1 MTTKKAKR
9 RQYGAFVRRVKD
21 FIAVYKN
28 SKLGMAGAIMLF
40 LFIFFAIAAPLLTPY
55 EPIKDTYLADSVAM
69 PLWMIMVPEYKNAPR
84 TTENK
89 FNASDWTI
97 DESSLNSNYFEV
109 MQKNDRLIV
118 QFPKVIDVLKENET
132 HELMMVV
139 NFDYPYDPPST
150 FNIKFELK
158 TTIIGEADY
167 AIDLFLKTPSGI
179 NYNFWN
185 IEGMNQGNAS
195 IKAVIDSRDIPLKM
209 RLGLDPLSN
218 LAKTIFSEK
227 GEYELVF
234 KISSGQLNK
243 GDECRLDFSKINLK
257 ILGEVHGLLGTDHV
271 GSDIFSQ
278 LIYGTRISL
287 LIGILAA
294 LLSISI
300 GLLVGLIAGYYGSF
314 VDETLMRIVDILL
327 SIPGLALLMVL
338 VTFLGKNIWNII
350 LLLGILGWMGFAR
363 ASRSQVLSLKERT
376 FVEASRAL
384 GASNKRIMFR
394 QILPNVM
401 PLVFA
406 TLVLSIPGAILTES
420 ALSFLGLGD
429 PRISSWGRIL
439 YNAYSFGGFSKLAW
453 WWILPPG
460 LAITILSLSFVFIGH
475 ALDEIL
481 NPRLRKR

>member
-1 MTTKKAKR
+1 MTAKKAKHK
-9 RQYGAFVRRVKD
+9 QYGAFVRRAKD
-21 FIAVYKN
+21 FLMVYKD
-28 SKLGMAGAIMLF
+28 SKLGMAGAIMLS

-69 PLWMIMVPEYKNAPR
+69 PLWMTMIPEYKNAPR
-84 TTENK
+84 TTEIK
-89 FNASDWTI
+89 FNASDWAI
-97 DESSLNSNYFEV
+97 DESSLNLNYFDV
-109 MQKNDRLIV
+109 MQKNDHLIV
-118 QFPKVIDVLKENET
+118 QFSKANVMKENET

-139 NFDYPYDPPST
+139 NFDYLYDPPST
-150 FNIKFELK
+150 FNIKFELE

-167 AIDLFLKTPSGI
+167 KVELHLRTPSGI
-179 NYNFWN
+179 NYNLWN
-185 IEGMNQGNAS
+185 IEGTNQGNAS
-195 IKAVIDSRDIPLKM
+195 INAIIDSRDIPLKI
-209 RLGLDPLSN
+209 RLRLDPLSN

-234 KISSGQLNK
+234 KISSGQLNN
-243 GDECRLDFSKINLK
+243 GNECRLNFSKINLK

-278 LIYGTRISL
+278 LLFGTRISL

-294 LLSISI
+294 LLAISI
-300 GLLVGLIAGYYGSF
+300 GLIVGLISGYYGSF
-314 VDETLMRIVDILL
+314 VDEALMRIVDILL

-338 VTFLGKNIWNII
+338 VTFLGKNIWNIV
-350 LLLGILGWMGFAR
+350 LLLGLLGWMGFAR

-384 GASNKRIMFR
+384 GASNKRIIFR

-406 TLVLSIPGAILTES
+406 TLVLSIPVAILTES

>member
-1 MTTKKAKR
+1 MTTKKAKH
-9 RQYGAFVRRVKD
+9 RQYGAFFRRAKD
-21 FIAVYKN
+21 FLTVYKN
-28 SKLGMAGAIMLF
+28 SKLGMAGAIMLS

-69 PLWMIMVPEYKNAPR
+69 PLWMTMVPEYKNAPR
-84 TTENK
+84 TTEIK
-89 FNASDWTI
+89 FNANYWTI

-109 MQKNDRLIV
+109 IQKNDRLIV
-118 QFPKVIDVLKENET
+118 QFSKVNVMKENET

-139 NFDYPYDPPST
+139 NFNYPYDPPST
-150 FNIKFELK
+150 FNIKFELE

-167 AIDLFLKTPSGI
+167 TVELFLRTPSGI
-179 NYNFWN
+179 NYNLWN
-185 IEGMNQGNAS
+185 IEGINQGNAS

-209 RLGLDPLSN
+209 RLGLNPLSN
-218 LAKTIFSEK
+218 LAKNTFSEK
-227 GEYELVF
+227 GEYELIF
-234 KISSGQLNK
+234 RISSGQLDNS
-243 GDECRLDFSKINLK
+243 DECRLDFGKINLK

-278 LIYGTRISL
+278 LLFGTRISL

-294 LLSISI
+294 LLAISI

-338 VTFLGKNIWNII
+338 VTFLGKNIWNIV
-350 LLLGILGWMGFAR
+350 LLLGLLGWMGFAR

-384 GASNKRIMFR
+384 GASNKRIIFR

-406 TLVLSIPGAILTES
+406 TLVLSIPVAILTES

-475 ALDEIL
+475 ALDELL